1 MELFTDHEARDSILD
16 DPLLTRAILSQ
27 NGHLAISPQFFFY
40 ILTRHVL
47 KDAGLT
53 DRQLCDYLASL
64 LDQFSRTA
72 RLGGPG
78 GDQAAQRGA
87 VYLSDLLLALREAS
101 PAQAFLLRTHVGNYS
116 LFLTGMFPE
125 NVERRRRRGAPG
137 CSFYE
142 EMGRASY
149 RAVAGH
155 QTARHWG
162 LSDIFERLAEQFHE
176 VRLALN
182 ALADR
187 LLNLDE
193 GSAPANGLAL
203 LG

>member
-1 MELFTDHEARDSILD
+1 MELFTDAEARDSILD

-47 KDAGLT
+47 KNAGLE

-78 GDQAAQRGA
+78 GDQAAQRG
-87 VYLSDLLLALREAS
+87 VIYLSDLLMALREAS

-116 LFLTGMFPE
+116 LFLDRHVPR
-125 NVERRRRRGAPG
+125 ERRAPQPPGRAGLLVLRGDGPRRATAPSPATRRRATGA
-137 CSFYE
+137 
-142 EMGRASY
+142 
-149 RAVAGH
+149 
-155 QTARHWG
+155 
-162 LSDIFERLAEQFHE
+162 
-176 VRLALN
+176 
-182 ALADR
+182 
-187 LLNLDE
+187 
-193 GSAPANGLAL
+193 
-203 LG
+203 